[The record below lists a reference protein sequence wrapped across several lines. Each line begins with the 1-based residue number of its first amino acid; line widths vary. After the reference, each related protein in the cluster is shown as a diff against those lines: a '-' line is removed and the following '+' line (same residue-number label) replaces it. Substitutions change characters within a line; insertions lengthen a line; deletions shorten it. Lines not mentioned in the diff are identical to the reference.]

1 MNSFWVVHGE
11 VLDSHTC
18 DEILNIS
25 KDIKQE
31 KGLIGDKAKTD
42 YRDSLVVGVPHGTS
56 FNRII
61 SNILDNIVYT
71 LNDTCF
77 GFNLG
82 HIKEYQ
88 IAEYKDHGHYK
99 LHNDMRISQETCSMR
114 KLSVSV
120 QLSDPK
126 DYKGGNLEFA
136 DFIGTP
142 EQKYLRP
149 KGTVIVFPS
158 FIPHQITPVTEG
170 VRHSLVGWYEGL
182 HWT

>member
-1 MNSFWVVHGE
+1 
-11 VLDSHTC
+11 
-18 DEILNIS
+18 
-25 KDIKQE
+25 
-31 KGLIGDKAKTD
+31 
-42 YRDSLVVGVPHGTS
+42 
-56 FNRII
+56 
-61 SNILDNIVYT
+61 
-71 LNDTCF
+71 
-77 GFNLG
+77 
-82 HIKEYQ
+82 
-88 IAEYKDHGHYK
+88 
-99 LHNDMRISQETCSMR
+99 MRISQETSSMR

-120 QLSDPK
+120 QLSDPNH
-126 DYKGGNLEFA
+126 YKGGNLEFA